1 MRGAPCAVCSHLLSG
16 MTLTTLYPPLIIDLH
31 TLSAPQFLVSVMLS
45 LKSLTH
51 LRDTGVNASLSV
63 RMTEMTLKWSLLR
76 LLSPS
81 QKYEHGGASAS
92 SPERP
97 GVAWEVG
104 LRDEE
109 QRTQGLGV
117 AGADCKGGG
126 TAKAGGSQTVRITE
140 LDHKC
145 PRVWP

>member
-1 MRGAPCAVCSHLLSG
+1 
-16 MTLTTLYPPLIIDLH
+16 
-31 TLSAPQFLVSVMLS
+31 MLS

-51 LRDTGVNASLSV
+51 LSDTGVNASLFV
-63 RMTEMTLKWSLLR
+63 RMIEMTLKWSLLR

-92 SPERP
+92 SPEQP

-104 LRDEE
+104 LRNEE
-109 QRTQGLGV
+109 RRTQGLGV
-117 AGADCKGGG
+117 AGADCKGDG
-126 TAKAGGSQTVRITE
+126 TAKVSGSQTVRITE
-140 LDHKC
+140 LDRKC